1 MGPAPGEG
9 PTPGVGGRGT
19 RVLVTRPREQ
29 AEPLAAELRRLGVE
43 VEVCPLIEI
52 EPIDDGP
59 VDVAGF
65 DWVVV
70 TSANGARELARR
82 RAGDLPRVA
91 AIGAGTAE
99 ALDRAGIRAD
109 LVPAVSTQEGLV
121 AEFPRPAGR
130 VLFVGAEE
138 ARRVVVDELG
148 AEFRAV
154 YRTRRLRPIPPPSA
168 DLAVV
173 ASPSAAEA
181 LASLELGV
189 PVVAIGPI
197 TAEAARSRGLD
208 VVAEAHSQDLAGL
221 VEAVLAAAR

>member
-1 MGPAPGEG
+1 MGPAREAES
-9 PTPGVGGRGT
+9 GRPP

-29 AEPLAAELRRLGVE
+29 AEPLAEELRRRGLD

-59 VDVAGF
+59 IDATGY

-82 RAGDLPRVA
+82 RAGRLPRVA
-91 AIGAGTAE
+91 AIGPGTAE
-99 ALDRAGIRAD
+99 ALERAGIEVE

-121 AEFPRPAGR
+121 AEFPQPSGR

-138 ARRVVVDELG
+138 ARRVLVDELG
-148 AEFRAV
+148 ADFRPV
-154 YRTRRLRPIPPPSA
+154 YRTRRLRPDPPPRA

-173 ASPSAAEA
+173 ASPSAAAA
-181 LASLELGV
+181 LAALDLGV
-189 PVVAIGPI
+189 PAVAIGPV
-197 TAEAARSRGLD
+197 TAEAARAHGLD
-208 VVAEAHSQDLAGL
+208 VVAEAHTQDVAGL
-221 VEAVLAAAR
+221 VEAVLAAAT

>member
-1 MGPAPGEG
+1 
-9 PTPGVGGRGT
+9 
-19 RVLVTRPREQ
+19 VTRPREQ
-29 AEPLAAELRRLGVE
+29 AAPLAEELRRRGLDVE
-43 VEVCPLIEI
+43 VHPLIEI
-52 EPIDDGP
+52 EPVDDGP
-59 VDVAGF
+59 IETGGY

-70 TSANGARELARR
+70 TSPNGARELARR
-82 RAGDLPRVA
+82 RTGELPRVA
-91 AIGAGTAE
+91 AIGPGTAD

-138 ARRVVVDELG
+138 ARRVLVDDLG

-154 YRTRRLRPIPPPSA
+154 YRTRRLRPDPPPRA

-173 ASPSAAEA
+173 ASPSAADA
-181 LASLELGV
+181 LAALELGL
-189 PVVAIGPI
+189 PVVAIGPV

-208 VVAEAHSQDLAGL
+208 VVAEAHTPDLAGL

>member
-1 MGPAPGEG
+1 MGPAPGAG
-9 PTPGVGGRGT
+9 PRGP
-19 RVLVTRPREQ
+19 RVLVTRPRDQ
-29 AEPLAAELRRLGVE
+29 AAPLAAELRRRGIE
-43 VEVCPLIEI
+43 VEVCPLIEV

-59 VDVAGF
+59 IDVEGY

-70 TSANGARELARR
+70 TSANGANELARR
-82 RAGDLPRVA
+82 RRGNLPRIA
-91 AIGAGTAE
+91 AIGPGTAD
-99 ALDRAGIRAD
+99 ALARDGIHAE

-138 ARRVVVDELG
+138 ARRVLVDEL
-148 AEFRAV
+148 AADFRPV
-154 YRTRRLRPIPPPSA
+154 YRTRRLRPDPPPKA

-173 ASPSAAEA
+173 ASPSAVEA
-181 LASLELGV
+181 LAALELGL

-197 TAEAARSRGLD
+197 TADAARSRGLD
-208 VVAEAHSQDLAGL
+208 VVAEAHTQDVAGL